1 MTCTNACYK
10 TVALRTYVHGFDD
23 KRLQRWS
30 VSDSFKIHLNDNM
43 RV

>member
-1 MTCTNACYK
+1 MRVTRPWRY
-10 TVALRTYVHGFDD
+10 VHTYVHGFDD

-30 VSDSFKIHLNDNM
+30 VSDSFKIRLNDNM